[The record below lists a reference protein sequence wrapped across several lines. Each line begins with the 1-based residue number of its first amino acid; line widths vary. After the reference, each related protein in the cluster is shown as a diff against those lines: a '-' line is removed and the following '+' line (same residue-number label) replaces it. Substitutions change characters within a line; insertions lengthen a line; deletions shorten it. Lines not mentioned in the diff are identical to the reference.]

1 VRITEVPLL
10 DHDVDNLT
18 ELRTVGEHLAAT
30 PARA

>member
-1 VRITEVPLL
+1 VPLL

-18 ELRTVGEHLAAT
+18 ELRTVGEHLTAT